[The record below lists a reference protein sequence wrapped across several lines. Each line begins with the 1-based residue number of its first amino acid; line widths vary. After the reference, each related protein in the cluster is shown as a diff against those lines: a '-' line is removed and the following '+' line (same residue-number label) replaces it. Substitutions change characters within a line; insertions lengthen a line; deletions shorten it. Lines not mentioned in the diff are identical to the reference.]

1 MYAVIYH
8 VIKLIILVYLIFRIM
23 KIKIKKKQYAENSGK
38 ITLDYIF
45 FYIKPTILARSIA
58 LILLIYSMNDAE
70 KY

>member
-45 FYIKPTILARSIA
+45 FLYKTYDFGKEYCFNSI
-58 LILLIYSMNDAE
+58 YMFHE
-70 KY
+70 